1 MKEVNK
7 TILERLHEVQEV
19 IYSTLQ
25 QKDNFTVKTTS
36 SKGVTYSHDR
46 ESYLQFGL
54 EVAYDELQAVIEDIE
69 ERLEKKS
76 RFKVMK

>member
-1 MKEVNK
+1 MKEVDK

-25 QKDNFTVKTTS
+25 KKDNFTVKTTS
-36 SKGVTYSHDR
+36 SKGVTYTHDR

-69 ERLEKKS
+69 ERLEKKAAS
-76 RFKVMK
+76 K